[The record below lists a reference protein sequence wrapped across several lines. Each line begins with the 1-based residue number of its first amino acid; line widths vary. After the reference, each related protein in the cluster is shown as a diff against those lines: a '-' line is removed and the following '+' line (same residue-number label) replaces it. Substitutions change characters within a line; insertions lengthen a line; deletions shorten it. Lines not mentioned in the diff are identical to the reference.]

1 MFRSMVF
8 SALGVA
14 LVVGLFL
21 SAVQTLAVSP
31 IIHAAEVFEVA
42 QPEVVAA
49 HNDGHSHSHDENAW
63 GPEDGFE
70 RLSFYGGIQCFVGVW
85 FCDHLIDGH
94 ALSP

>member
-1 MFRSMVF
+1 MFRSMVY

-42 QPEVVAA
+42 QPEVVAY
-49 HNDGHSHSHDENAW
+49 
-63 GPEDGFE
+63 
-70 RLSFYGGIQCFVGVW
+70 RLHPLFIIMMRR
-85 FCDHLIDGH
+85 LT
-94 ALSP
+94 L

>member
-31 IIHAAEVFEVA
+31 IIHAAEVFEIA
-42 QPEVVAA
+42 QPEVVTT
-49 HNDGHSHSHDENAW
+49 HNDGHSHSHDETH
-63 GPEDGFE
+63 GVLRMVLSGLLLLCYPMCCL
-70 RLSFYGGIQCFVGVW
+70 RL
-85 FCDHLIDGH
+85 
-94 ALSP
+94 ALRSSY